1 MKLARWGNSLA
12 VRMPSSVV
20 EALELKE
27 GDEIDIQVV
36 GQRQLD
42 VSKKLERA
50 EAIRKLREM
59 LKGTLPPGFKFS
71 RDELYD
77 E

>member
-1 MKLARWGNSLA
+1 MKLAKWGNSLA